1 MVKPALQFELE
12 PLAEPETIT
21 VGEVRKYGLD
31 DTWPKWKH
39 LFFRHIHLRYLRFC
53 FKKLGIPALGSAD
66 KDGRF
71 SWVEPIIFT
80 HDADTA
86 VAACQ
91 DEFYSVKTYNLDEQM
106 PLASVQVTRRRYP
119 NSVMPDRYRRLVHP
133 LTVKSKR
140 EVEAER
146 KAMATLYQ
154 KVEGLGAKIRAPV
167 T

>member
-1 MVKPALQFELE
+1 MVKPARQFELE

-31 DTWPKWKH
+31 KTWPKWKH
-39 LFFRHIHLRYLRFC
+39 FFFRHFHLPYLRLC
-53 FKKLGIPALGSAD
+53 FKFGIPALGSFD

-80 HDADTA
+80 HNPDLAA
-86 VAACQ
+86 VACQ
-91 DEFYSVKTYNLDEQM
+91 DEFYSVKTYNLDESM

-133 LTVKSKR
+133 LTVKATR

-146 KAMATLYQ
+146 KALLGLYQ
-154 KVEGLGAKIRAPV
+154 KVEGLGAKIREPV